1 LYLAQVENSPPPT
14 TSFLLADREAQT
26 PRPPADPLVARLDHA
41 ILSLGALA
49 ARPQFHA
56 EAHSRAGLGA
66 HHFPDHPA
74 RCVDPAL
81 YGVLAALAGE
91 GMPGPSSIAVRLGL
105 HPSTVSHHLDRL
117 SRRGLAERRP
127 FFGHRK
133 WRDVGLTP
141 EGREAY
147 ETLRDARHDALA
159 ELVKDWSPQEKAML
173 AEPKGRLG
181 DAVRVH
187 NLRAHERSLDTA
199 RDAWSRRT
207 PEQVEKDRHRE
218 CARYARAKAAQADV
232 DRRREVG
239 RRGSVRV
246 RPSESL

>member
-1 LYLAQVENSPPPT
+1 MENSPPPT
-14 TSFLLADREAQT
+14 TSFLLADRHART
-26 PRPPADPLVARLDHA
+26 PRPPGDPLVARLDHA

-56 EAHSRAGLGA
+56 EVHARAGLGA

-74 RCVDPAL
+74 RRVDPAL

-105 HPSTVSHHLDRL
+105 HPSTVSRHLERL
-117 SRRGLAERRP
+117 ERRGLVERRP

-133 WRDVGLTP
+133 WRDVELTT

-147 ETLRDARHDALA
+147 ETLRDARHEALA
-159 ELVKDWSPQEKAML
+159 ALVSDWSPKEKAIL
-173 AEPKGRLG
+173 AEVVGRLG

-187 NLRAHERSLDTA
+187 NLRVHTCSLDA
-199 RDAWSRRT
+199 RRDAWSHRS
-207 PEQVEKDRHRE
+207 PEQVETDRRHERE
-218 CARYARAKAAQADV
+218 RYAKAKAAQADV
-232 DRRREVG
+232 DGQRETGRRR
-239 RRGSVRV
+239 SVRV
-246 RPSESL
+246 GPSGFW